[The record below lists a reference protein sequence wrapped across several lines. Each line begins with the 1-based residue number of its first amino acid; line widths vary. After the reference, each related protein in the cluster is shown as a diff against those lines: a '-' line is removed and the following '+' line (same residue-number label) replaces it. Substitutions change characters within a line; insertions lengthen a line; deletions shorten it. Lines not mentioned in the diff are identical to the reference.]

1 MEPPE
6 LKKEM
11 PFLDHLEELRW
22 RLIWSLG
29 ALVVG
34 VVIGFV
40 VVLQFHIIDVMAGP
54 IKPYLRGNDLVYTHP
69 SDPFSIV
76 MKASFI
82 IGVLLALPFILYQV
96 WAFLSPAL
104 YGHEKK
110 VVIPVLV
117 GAVGLFAA
125 GASMAYF
132 VVLPLTL
139 RFLHGFQAE
148 NLTPMIT
155 AAEYY
160 GFAISMALALGAV
173 FELPIA
179 ITALTALGILRPDM
193 LVRWRRH
200 ALVACWVAAAFVTP
214 GDFLGTTLLM
224 TGPLYVLYEISI
236 ICSGVVYRRRVR
248 RQERTIAAEVA

>member
-104 YGHEKK
+104 YWHEKK